1 MKSKDSSETL
11 EIDEAD
17 WERSIPTVSEVL
29 APPVVREA
37 RERAGERKQT
47 LKVLRSVRHFSQ
59 QALASTMG
67 TSQGEI
73 SRIEKRKDMH
83 ISTLRSYIQAIGGE
97 LIILAKFSD
106 EEVVQVTI

>member
-1 MKSKDSSETL
+1 LKSKGSSERL

-17 WERSIPTVSEVL
+17 WEGSVPTVSEVL
-29 APPVVREA
+29 APPMVREA
-37 RERAGERKQT
+37 FERTSERKQT
-47 LKVLRSVRHFSQ
+47 LKVLRSVRRFSQ
-59 QALASTMG
+59 QALASKMG

-83 ISTLRSYIQAIGGE
+83 ISTLRSYVQAIGGE
-97 LIILAKFSD
+97 VIILAKFSD